1 MHFGNEKRM
10 EWWKKYFSED
20 YLKLYRHDESETS
33 RETEAIIR
41 MLQIEKGEKILDLAC
56 GFGRHSVKLA
66 QRGFEVTGYDLSESF
81 LKRAQELANSIGVKL
96 ELKRGDMREIPYNE
110 EFDVVINM
118 FTAFG
123 FFESEME
130 DLKVLK
136 GVNKALKPGG
146 QFLMDVI
153 NRENILQITT
163 PRRWMRENHSFLL
176 EERFFDFFRSRLE
189 LTNQLLLSTGEMKE
203 ANYSIRL
210 YTLTEMLGLFNAAGL
225 VLTDVYGDFSGAL
238 YNGASPRMILVAQK
252 EK

>member
-1 MHFGNEKRM
+1 M
-10 EWWKKYFSED
+10 EWWQKYFSED

-33 RETEAIIR
+33 RETDAIVR
-41 MLQIEKGEKILDLAC
+41 MLQIDPGEKILDLAC

-66 QRGFEVTGYDLSESF
+66 ERGFKVTGYDLSESF
-81 LKRAQELANSIGVKL
+81 LKHAQELANSIEVKID
-96 ELKRGDMREIPYNE
+96 LKQGDMRDIPYKD

-123 FFESEME
+123 FFENEKE

-136 GVNKALKPGG
+136 GVHKALKPGG

-153 NRENILQITT
+153 NRETAIQVGA
-163 PRRWMRENHSFLL
+163 PRRWIRENHSYLL

-189 LTNQLLLSTGEMKE
+189 LTNQLILVNGERKE

-238 YNGASPRMILVAQK
+238 YNAESPRMILVAQK
-252 EK
+252 E

>member
-1 MHFGNEKRM
+1 M
-10 EWWKKYFSED
+10 EWWQKYFSED

-33 RETEAIIR
+33 RETDAIVR
-41 MLQIEKGEKILDLAC
+41 MLQIDPGEKILDLAC

-66 QRGFEVTGYDLSESF
+66 ERGFKVTGYDLSESF
-81 LKRAQELANSIGVKL
+81 LKHAQELANSIEVKID
-96 ELKRGDMREIPYNE
+96 LKQGDMRDIPYKD

-123 FFESEME
+123 FFENEKE

-136 GVNKALKPGG
+136 GVHKALKPGG

-153 NRENILQITT
+153 NRETAIQVGA
-163 PRRWMRENHSFLL
+163 PRRWIRENHSYLL

-189 LTNQLLLSTGEMKE
+189 LTNQLILVNGERKE

-210 YTLTEMLGLFNAAGL
+210 YTLTEMLGLYNAAGL

-238 YNGASPRMILVAQK
+238 YNADSPRMILVAQK
-252 EK
+252 E

>member
-1 MHFGNEKRM
+1 M
-10 EWWKKYFSED
+10 EWWQKYFSED

-33 RETEAIIR
+33 RETDAIVR
-41 MLQIEKGEKILDLAC
+41 MLQIDPGEKILDLAC

-66 QRGFEVTGYDLSESF
+66 ERGFKVTGYDLSESF
-81 LKRAQELANSIGVKL
+81 LKHAQELANSIEVKID
-96 ELKRGDMREIPYNE
+96 LKQGDMRDIPFKD

-123 FFESEME
+123 FFENEKE

-136 GVNKALKPGG
+136 GVHKALKPGG

-153 NRENILQITT
+153 NRETAIQVGA
-163 PRRWMRENHSFLL
+163 PRRWIRENHSYLL

-189 LTNQLLLSTGEMKE
+189 LTNQLILVNGERKE

-238 YNGASPRMILVAQK
+238 YNAESPRMILVAQK
-252 EK
+252 E